1 MTNRCPDCG
10 SRDLKIS
17 NRRGFGEYARALF
30 GYYPVRC
37 ADCKSRFEVSVWSRR
52 LLQYAHCP
60 RCCRTDLS
68 RWNLEHYIVPFGT
81 RFKLN
86 LGAQPFRCE
95 TCRCNF
101 ASFRPRR
108 ERFSWRKHRER
119 GLAEAASSRTPLP
132 PAPAPASDKQN
143 TAPPPQEPQQQ
154 QPENTSK
161 PHETVNSYSD

>member
-10 SRDLKIS
+10 SRELKIS
-17 NRRGFGEYARALF
+17 SRKGVGEYLRGLF
-30 GYYPVRC
+30 GCYPVRC
-37 ADCKSRFEVSVWSRR
+37 SECKCRFEVSIWSKS
-52 LLQYAHCP
+52 LLRYAHCP
-60 RCCRTDLS
+60 RCLRTDLS

-119 GLAEAASSRTPLP
+119 GLAAAQARALNAPKPDDPAKPAEDQESGTP
-132 PAPAPASDKQN
+132 
-143 TAPPPQEPQQQ
+143 T
-154 QPENTSK
+154 PESVST
-161 PHETVNSYSD
+161 YSD

>member
-17 NRRGFGEYARALF
+17 PRRGLGEYARGLF

-37 ADCKSRFEVSVWSRR
+37 TNCRARCEVSVWNKR
-52 LLQYAHCP
+52 LLRYAHCP
-60 RCCRTDLS
+60 RCLRTDLS
-68 RWNLEHYIVPFGT
+68 RWNLEHYIVPFTT

-101 ASFRPRR
+101 ASFRPRC

-119 GLAEAASSRTPLP
+119 GLAAAAVRALTQGEATP
-132 PAPAPASDKQN
+132 SEKQ
-143 TAPPPQEPQQQ
+143 TVAPPPDPA
-154 QPENTSK
+154 TSTQSPTVPAPT
-161 PHETVNSYSD
+161 PHAT